1 MTIMKTKSDI
11 IIKVLSLGIGLAV
24 GIVLIAK
31 VFFELSYDS
40 FYKDIDR
47 VYNINTWISM
57 QGNEKDYG
65 QVSGAV
71 AVGFME
77 EVPGVEAGTRTTYVF
92 NGDTYL
98 DEEGNKLKATLVC
111 ADTCFFKVFDRPI
124 LAGDPVKALGKW
136 GSVMVSRS
144 FAEKIADQ
152 VGNDGSVTP
161 DQVGNDGNVT
171 PDQVGNDGSVT
182 PDQVGNDGSV
192 TPDQVGNDGSVTP
205 DLIGGLSSI
214 IGKQLANEDMPG
226 LKMTIEGVFED
237 FPKNGSLS
245 YDILLSMDTY
255 GKQST
260 DNWNGNDR
268 YKGYVKLMPGVDPNT
283 LADAIR
289 KMQEAHQPLEQI
301 EAQGTSFKY
310 FLKSFSKMHTSA
322 PEVRQQVVLLSIVAA
337 LLILISLLN
346 YILIVISSM
355 VKRSK
360 EVGVRKCYGAEGKH
374 IYGMLTKEALLHIVL
389 SLVLAAIIIFAGRS
403 IVENLLGVPF
413 TTLLV
418 PQSMVAIGAVILFV
432 LIISIV
438 VPAEL
443 YQRIPVYA
451 ALKNYTENSRNWKLG
466 LLGVQVLINVFLV
479 VMMLVIGRQY
489 QVVTHA
495 DTGYDYDNLYYISLF
510 DGNRQAVTRAVRAL
524 ESLPEVSG
532 VATAYNLP
540 FNGSN
545 GDNVYLPDDDR
556 ELFNIADQYECSD
569 GFYELMGIEFLEGRA
584 PRDSSEIVVDEKF
597 VKKMAEFTDWS
608 DGAVGKQVFI
618 TGHDRSRDSQRS
630 YFTISGVYKS
640 YIIGNL
646 TGVDQRPSALFYGE
660 IGSMS
665 SWMPHVLFKMA
676 DQVGH
681 DVMTGSE
688 HNVMTGSDRS
698 SLGKVKATLEQ
709 ALEGREINIVSYE
722 EQMRAAYDDSKK
734 MRNTMALGAV
744 FSLLIALLGLIGFIK
759 DESLRRS
766 KEMAVRKINGATT
779 RNILGV
785 FSMDIMKL
793 SIAAALIAC
802 IGAFFVARRWLEQ
815 FAEKV
820 SLNPLYFIGGTLLVL
835 AIVLGVVVLNCLR
848 IARANPVD
856 SLKNE

>member
-1 MTIMKTKSDI
+1 MRRQSDI
-11 IIKVLSLGIGLAV
+11 LIKVLSLGVGLAV

-77 EVPGVEAGTRTTYVF
+77 EVPGVEAGTRTTFVF

-98 DEEGNKLKATLVC
+98 DEDGNKLKGTLVC
-111 ADTCFFKVFDRPI
+111 ADTCFFQVFDRPI

-144 FAEKIADQ
+144 FAEKLADSSVAPLSQ
-152 VGNDGSVTP
+152 NDNNQIVILSAAKDLYSV
-161 DQVGNDGNVT
+161 
-171 PDQVGNDGSVT
+171 
-182 PDQVGNDGSV
+182 
-192 TPDQVGNDGSVTP
+192 
-205 DLIGGLSSI
+205 
-214 IGKQLANEDMPG
+214 IGKQIYNEDMSD
-226 LKMTIEGVFED
+226 LKLTIEGVFED
-237 FPKNGSLS
+237 FPKNGTLD

-268 YKGYVKLMPGVDPNT
+268 YKGYVKLMSGVDPNT
-283 LADAIR
+283 LTDAIR

-301 EAQGTSFKY
+301 EAQGNTFRY
-310 FLKSFSKMHTSA
+310 FLKPFSKMHTSD
-322 PEVRQQVVLLSIVAA
+322 PEVKSEVVLLSIVAA

-374 IYGMLTKEALLHIVL
+374 IYGMLTKEASLHIFL
-389 SLVLAAIIIFAGRS
+389 SLALAAIIIFAGRS

-413 TTLLV
+413 TAMLV
-418 PQSMVAIGAVILFV
+418 PQSIVAIGAVILFV

-479 VMMLVIGRQY
+479 VMMLIIGRQY
-489 QVVTHA
+489 QKVSHA
-495 DTGYDYDNLYYISLF
+495 DTGYDYDNLYYISIF
-510 DGNRQAVTRAVRAL
+510 DGDRQALTRAVRAL
-524 ESLPEVSG
+524 ESLPKVSG

-540 FNGSN
+540 FKGSN

-569 GFYELMGIEFLEGRA
+569 GFYDLMGIEFLEGRA

-608 DGAVGKQVFI
+608 DGAIGKQVFI
-618 TGHDRSRDSQRS
+618 TGHDRSRNSERS
-630 YFTISGVYKS
+630 YFTISGVYKC

-646 TGVDQRPSALFYGE
+646 TGVDERPSALFYGD

-665 SWMPHVLFKMA
+665 SWMPHVLFKLR
-676 DQVGH
+676 DSS
-681 DVMTGSE
+681 T
-688 HNVMTGSDRS
+688 
-698 SLGKVKATLEQ
+698 SLGMAKEALES
-709 ALEGREINIVSYE
+709 ALEGHEINIFSYE

-734 MRNTMALGAV
+734 MRNTMALGSV

-779 RNILGV
+779 QDILGI
-785 FSMDIMKL
+785 FAMDIMKL
-793 SIAAALIAC
+793 SAVMAVLSC
-802 IGAFFVARRWLEQ
+802 VGAFFVAHKWLEQ

-820 SLNPLYFIGGTLLVL
+820 SLNPMYFIGGAVLVL
-835 AIVLGVVVLNCLR
+835 LIVLGVVVLNCLR
-848 IARANPVD
+848 IASANPVE

>member
-1 MTIMKTKSDI
+1 MKNLNMKTKGDI
-11 IIKVLSLGIGLAV
+11 LIKVLSLGIGLAV

-47 VYNINTWISM
+47 VYCIRTWYSH
-57 QGNEKDYG
+57 QGDEHDYG

-71 AVGFME
+71 SVGFME
-77 EVPGVEAGTRTTYVF
+77 EVPGVEAGTRTTFVF

-98 DEEGNKLKATLVC
+98 DENGNKLKATLVC

-124 LAGDPVKALGKW
+124 LAGDPVKVLSKW

-144 FAEKIADQ
+144 FAEKLIDSSPSAQ
-152 VGNDGSVTP
+152 NDRRTA
-161 DQVGNDGNVT
+161 QNDRRT
-171 PDQVGNDGSVT
+171 AQNDNTVILSAAK
-182 PDQVGNDGSV
+182 D
-192 TPDQVGNDGSVTP
+192 
-205 DLIGGLSSI
+205 LSSV
-214 IGKQLANEDMPG
+214 IGKQIANADMDG
-226 LKMTIEGVFED
+226 LKLTIEGVFED
-237 FPKNGSLS
+237 FPKNGSLD

-260 DNWNGNDR
+260 DNWLGNDR

-283 LADAIR
+283 LTDAIR

-301 EAQGTSFKY
+301 EAQGTSLRY
-310 FLKSFSKMHTSA
+310 FLKAFSTLHTSD
-322 PEVRQQVVLLSIVAA
+322 PEVKSQVILLSIVAA

-374 IYGMLTKEALLHIVL
+374 IYGMLSKEALLHIVL
-389 SLVLAAIIIFAGRS
+389 SLAIASVIIFAGRG
-403 IVENLLGVPF
+403 IVESLLGVPF
-413 TTLLV
+413 QTLLV
-418 PQSMVAIGAVILFV
+418 PQSIMAIAAVLLFV
-432 LIISIV
+432 LVISIV

-451 ALKNYTENSRNWKLG
+451 ALKNYTENSRRWKLG

-479 VMMLVIGRQY
+479 VMMIIIGRQY
-489 QVVTHA
+489 QKVSHA

-510 DGNRQAVTRAVRAL
+510 DGDRQAITRAVNTL
-524 ESLPEVSG
+524 KSMPEVSG

-540 FNGSN
+540 FNGSS
-545 GDNVYLPDDDR
+545 GDNVYLPGDDR
-556 ELFNIADQYECSD
+556 ELFNIADQYECSPE
-569 GFYELMGIEFLEGRA
+569 FYDLMGIRFVEGRA
-584 PRDSSEIVVDEKF
+584 PRDSSEIVVDETF
-597 VKKMAEFTDWS
+597 VTKMAEFTDWS
-608 DGAVGKQVFI
+608 DGAVGKLVFI
-618 TGHDRSRDSQRS
+618 TGHDRSGDTGRR
-630 YFTISGVYKS
+630 YFTISGIYKP
-640 YIIGNL
+640 YLIGNL
-646 TGVDQRPSALFYGE
+646 TGVDNRPSALFYGE
-660 IGSMS
+660 IGSMT
-665 SWMPHVLFKMA
+665 SWMPHVLFKIDSSA
-676 DQVGH
+676 SPQNDKKNLWNDSRSVILRRSKT
-681 DVMTGSE
+681 DEGS
-688 HNVMTGSDRS
+688 SA
-698 SLGKVKATLEQ
+698 LQKVKEALEQ
-709 ALEGREINIVSYE
+709 ALEGREINIISYE

-744 FSLLIALLGLIGFIK
+744 FSLLIALLGLIGFIS

-779 RNILGV
+779 RDILGV
-785 FSMDIMKL
+785 FAKDIMKL
-793 SIAAALIAC
+793 SVVMSILASVGAL
-802 IGAFFVARRWLEQ
+802 FVVRKWLEQ

-820 SLNPLYFIGGTLLVL
+820 TLSPIYFICGSVLVL
-835 AIVLGVVVLNCLR
+835 LIVLGVVVLNCLR
-848 IARANPVD
+848 IARANPVE

>member
-1 MTIMKTKSDI
+1 MRRQSDI
-11 IIKVLSLGIGLAV
+11 LIKILSLGVGLAV

-57 QGNEKDYG
+57 QGEEKDYG

-71 AVGFME
+71 AVDFTPARAVGFME
-77 EVPGVEAGTRTTYVF
+77 EVPGVEVGTRTTFVF
-92 NGDTYL
+92 NGDTYM
-98 DEEGNKLKATLVC
+98 DEDGNKLKGTLVC
-111 ADTCFFKVFDRPI
+111 ADTCFFQVFDRPI

-144 FAEKIADQ
+144 FAEKILRSAQDDIST
-152 VGNDGSVTP
+152 V
-161 DQVGNDGNVT
+161 
-171 PDQVGNDGSVT
+171 
-182 PDQVGNDGSV
+182 
-192 TPDQVGNDGSVTP
+192 
-205 DLIGGLSSI
+205 
-214 IGKQLANEDMPG
+214 IGKQIYNEDMAD
-226 LKMTIEGVFED
+226 LKLTIEGVFED
-237 FPKNGSLS
+237 FPKNGTLD

-260 DNWNGNDR
+260 DNWLGNDR
-268 YKGYVKLMPGVDPNT
+268 YKGYVKQMPGVDPAT
-283 LADAIR
+283 LTDAIR

-301 EAQGTSFKY
+301 EAQGTSLRY
-310 FLKSFSKMHTSA
+310 FLKPFSKMHTSD
-322 PEVRQQVVLLSIVAA
+322 PEVKSQVILLSIVAA

-374 IYGMLTKEALLHIVL
+374 IYGMLTKEALLHILL
-389 SLVLAAIIIFAGRS
+389 SLALAVIIIFAGRN

-418 PQSMVAIGAVILFV
+418 PQSILAITAVLVFV
-432 LIISIV
+432 LVISIV

-479 VMMLVIGRQY
+479 VMMLIIGRQY
-489 QVVTHA
+489 QKVSHA
-495 DTGYDYDNLYYISLF
+495 DTGYDYDNLYYISIF
-510 DGNRQAVTRAVRAL
+510 DGDRQAITRAVRAL
-524 ESLPEVSG
+524 ESLPEVTG

-540 FNGSN
+540 YNGSN

-556 ELFNIADQYECSD
+556 ELFNIADQYECSN
-569 GFYELMGIEFLEGRA
+569 GFYDLMGIEFLEGRA

-597 VKKMAEFTDWS
+597 VKKMAEFADWS

-618 TGHDRSRDSQRS
+618 TGHDRSRNSERS

-646 TGVDQRPSALFYGE
+646 TGVDERPSALFYGE

-665 SWMPHVLFKMA
+665 SWMPHVLFKL
-676 DQVGH
+676 
-681 DVMTGSE
+681 
-688 HNVMTGSDRS
+688 SDS
-698 SLGKVKATLEQ
+698 STSLGMAKE
-709 ALEGREINIVSYE
+709 ALESALESREINIFSYE
-722 EQMRAAYDDSKK
+722 EQMRALYDDSKK
-734 MRNTMALGAV
+734 MRDTMALGSV

-779 RNILGV
+779 QDILGI
-785 FSMDIMKL
+785 FAMDIMKL
-793 SIAAALIAC
+793 SAVMAVIAC
-802 IGAFFVARRWLEQ
+802 VGAFFVARRWLEQ

-820 SLNPLYFIGGTLLVL
+820 PLNPLYFIGGAVLVL
-835 AIVLGVVVLNCLR
+835 LIVLGVVVLNCLR
-848 IARANPVD
+848 IASANPVE

>member
-1 MTIMKTKSDI
+1 MKTNNDI
-11 IIKVLSLGIGLAV
+11 LIKVLSLGVGLAV

-47 VYNINTWISM
+47 VYTINTWYSH
-57 QGNEKDYG
+57 QGEEKDFG

-71 AVGFME
+71 AVGFMD
-77 EVPGVEAGTRTTYVF
+77 EVPGVEAGTRTTFVF

-98 DEEGNKLKATLVC
+98 DEGDNKLKATLVC

-124 LAGDPVKALGKW
+124 LAGDPVKVLAKW
-136 GSVMVSRS
+136 GTVMVNRS
-144 FAEKIADQ
+144 FAEKM
-152 VGNDGSVTP
+152 
-161 DQVGNDGNVT
+161 
-171 PDQVGNDGSVT
+171 
-182 PDQVGNDGSV
+182 
-192 TPDQVGNDGSVTP
+192 
-205 DLIGGLSSI
+205 GGVQEC
-214 IGKQLANEDMPG
+214 IGKQIANADMDG
-226 LKMTIEGVFED
+226 LKLTIEGVFED
-237 FPKNGSLS
+237 FPKNGSLD

-255 GKQST
+255 GKNST
-260 DNWNGNDR
+260 DNWLGNDR

-283 LADAIR
+283 LTDAIR
-289 KMQEAHQPLEQI
+289 KMQEAHQPLERI
-301 EAQGTSFKY
+301 EAQGTSLRY
-310 FLKSFSKMHTSA
+310 FLKPFSTLHTSD
-322 PEVRQQVVLLSIVAA
+322 PDVKSQVILLSIVAA

-389 SLVLAAIIIFAGRS
+389 SLVLAAVIIFAGRS

-413 TTLLV
+413 QTLLV
-418 PQSMVAIGAVILFV
+418 PQSIMAIAAVILLV
-432 LIISIV
+432 LVISIV

-443 YQRIPVYA
+443 YQRVPVYA

-479 VMMLVIGRQY
+479 VMMLIIGKQY
-489 QVVTHA
+489 QKVSNA
-495 DTGYDYDNLYYISLF
+495 DTGYDYKNLYYFDMF
-510 DGNRQAVTRAVRAL
+510 DGGRQALTRAAQTLRN
-524 ESLPEVSG
+524 LPEVTG
-532 VATAYNLP
+532 VAASYNLP
-540 FNGSN
+540 LEGSN
-545 GDNVYLPDDDR
+545 GDNVYLPNDDR
-556 ELFNIADQYECSD
+556 ELFNIADQYECSTD
-569 GFYELMGIEFLEGRA
+569 FYDLMGIQFLEGRA

-597 VKKMAEFTDWS
+597 VTKMAEFTDWS

-618 TGHDRSRDSQRS
+618 TGHDRSSDTERR

-646 TGVDQRPSALFYGE
+646 IGVDPRPSALFYGE
-660 IGSMS
+660 VGSMS
-665 SWMPHVLFKMA
+665 SWMPHTFFKVRPEA
-676 DQVGH
+676 
-681 DVMTGSE
+681 
-688 HNVMTGSDRS
+688 
-698 SLGKVKATLEQ
+698 LPKVRQALEQ
-709 ALEGREINIVSYE
+709 ALEGREINILSYE

-779 RNILGV
+779 RDILSV
-785 FSMDIMKL
+785 FAKDIMIL
-793 SIAAALIAC
+793 SAVMAVIAC
-802 IGAFFVARRWLEQ
+802 VAAFFVAHKWLEQ

-820 SLNPLYFIGGTLLVL
+820 SLNPLYFLGGAILVL
-835 AIVLGVVVLNCLR
+835 LIVLGVVVLNCLR
-848 IARANPVD
+848 IARANPVE

>member
-1 MTIMKTKSDI
+1 MKTKNDI
-11 IIKVLSLGIGLAV
+11 LIKVLSLGIGLAV

-40 FYKDIDR
+40 FYKGIDR
-47 VYNINTWISM
+47 VYTINTWIFM
-57 QGNEKDYG
+57 QGSEKDYG

-77 EVPGVEAGTRTTYVF
+77 EVPGVEAGTRTTFVF

-98 DEEGNKLKATLVC
+98 DEDGNKLSATLVC

-144 FAEKIADQ
+144 FAEKMADQ
-152 VGNDGSVTP
+152 VGHDGSVTP
-161 DQVGNDGNVT
+161 DQ
-171 PDQVGNDGSVT
+171 
-182 PDQVGNDGSV
+182 
-192 TPDQVGNDGSVTP
+192 
-205 DLIGGLSSI
+205 IGGLSSV
-214 IGKQLANEDMPG
+214 IGKQIANTDMDG
-226 LKMTIEGVFED
+226 LKLTIEGIFED

-245 YDILLSMDTY
+245 YDILLSMETY

-268 YKGYVKLMPGVDPNT
+268 YKGYVRLMPGVDPNT

-289 KMQEAHQPLEQI
+289 KMQEAHQPLAQI
-301 EAQGTSFKY
+301 EAQGNSFKY
-310 FLKSFSKMHTSA
+310 FLKPFSKMHTSA
-322 PEVRQQVVLLSIVAA
+322 PEVRQQVILLSIVAA

-346 YILIVISSM
+346 YILIVISSL

-374 IYGMLTKEALLHIVL
+374 IYVMLTQEASIHMLL
-389 SLVLAAIIIFAGRS
+389 SLALAAVIIFTGRG

-418 PQSMVAIGAVILFV
+418 PQSFVAIVAVILFV

-466 LLGVQVLINVFLV
+466 LLGIQVLINVFLV
-479 VMMLVIGRQY
+479 VMMLIIGRQY
-489 QVVTHA
+489 QMVSHA
-495 DTGYDYDNLYYISLF
+495 NAGYDYDNLYYISLF
-510 DGNRQAVTRAVRAL
+510 DGDRQAVTRAVRAL

-540 FNGSN
+540 FNGAN
-545 GDNVYLPDDDR
+545 GNNVYLPDDNR
-556 ELFNIADQYECSD
+556 ELFNSADQYEGSN
-569 GFYELMGIEFLEGRA
+569 GFYDLMDIEFLEGRA

-597 VKKMAEFTDWS
+597 VKKMAEFADWS

-618 TGHDRSRDSQRS
+618 TGHERSRDSELS
-630 YFTISGVYKS
+630 YFTISGVYRS

-646 TGVDQRPSALFYGE
+646 TGVDPRPSALFYGE

-665 SWMPHVLFKMA
+665 SWMPHVLFKIPGQA
-676 DQVGH
+676 GNDGTRH
-681 DVMTGSE
+681 G
-688 HNVMTGSDRS
+688 NRSDRHGNRS
-698 SLGKVKATLEQ
+698 DRPGRIDRPSLEKVKQTLES
-709 ALEGREINIVSYE
+709 ALEGREINIISYE

-744 FSLLIALLGLIGFIK
+744 FSLLIALLGLIGFIR

-779 RNILGV
+779 RDILGV

-802 IGAFFVARRWLEQ
+802 IGAFFVARKWLEQ

-820 SLNPLYFIGGTLLVL
+820 SLNPLYFIGGAALVL
-835 AIVLGVVVLNCLR
+835 LIVLGVVVLNCLR
-848 IARANPVD
+848 IARANPVE

>member
-1 MTIMKTKSDI
+1 MKTKSDI
-11 IIKVLSLGIGLAV
+11 LIKVLSLGVGLAV

-47 VYNINTWISM
+47 VYTINTWYSH
-57 QGNEKDYG
+57 QGEEKDYG

-77 EVPGVEAGTRTTYVF
+77 EVPGVEVGTRTTFVF

-98 DEEGNKLKATLVC
+98 DEDGNKLKATLVC
-111 ADTCFFKVFDRPI
+111 ADTCFFQVFDRPV
-124 LAGDPVKALGKW
+124 LAGNPVKILGKW
-136 GSVMVSRS
+136 GGVMVSRS
-144 FAEKIADQ
+144 FAEKLGGVQEA
-152 VGNDGSVTP
+152 
-161 DQVGNDGNVT
+161 
-171 PDQVGNDGSVT
+171 
-182 PDQVGNDGSV
+182 
-192 TPDQVGNDGSVTP
+192 
-205 DLIGGLSSI
+205 IGRQI
-214 IGKQLANEDMPG
+214 YNEDMAG
-226 LKMTIEGVFED
+226 LKLPVEGVFED
-237 FPKNGSLS
+237 FPKNGSLD

-260 DNWNGNDR
+260 DNWLGNDR

-283 LADAIR
+283 LSDAIR

-301 EAQGTSFKY
+301 EAQGTSLRY
-310 FLKSFSKMHTSA
+310 FLKPFSKMHTSA
-322 PEVRQQVVLLSIVAA
+322 PEVRQTVILLSIVAA

-346 YILIVISSM
+346 YILMVISSL

-389 SLVLAAIIIFAGRS
+389 SLALAAIIIFAGRS

-413 TTLLV
+413 QTLLV
-418 PQSMVAIGAVILFV
+418 PQSIVAIVAVILFV

-451 ALKNYTENSRNWKLG
+451 ALKNYTEHSRNWKLG
-466 LLGVQVLINVFLV
+466 LLGIQVLINVFLV
-479 VMMLVIGRQY
+479 VMMLIIGRQY
-489 QVVTHA
+489 QKVSHA
-495 DTGYDYDNLYYISLF
+495 DTGYDYNNLFYISLF
-510 DGNRQAVTRAVRAL
+510 DGDRQAITRAVRTL

-540 FNGSN
+540 YNGSN

-569 GFYELMGIEFLEGRA
+569 GFYELMGIRFLEGRA

-597 VKKMAEFTDWS
+597 VVKMAEFTDWS

-618 TGHDRSRDSQRS
+618 TGHDRSSDTERR

-640 YIIGNL
+640 YLIGNL
-646 TGVDQRPSALFYGE
+646 TGVDPRPSALFYGE

-665 SWMPHVLFKMA
+665 SWMPHVLFKLR
-676 DQVGH
+676 DSS
-681 DVMTGSE
+681 T
-688 HNVMTGSDRS
+688 
-698 SLGKVKATLEQ
+698 SLGMTKEALEK
-709 ALEGREINIVSYE
+709 ALEGREINILSYE
-722 EQMRAAYDDSKK
+722 EQMRAAYAESKK

-744 FSLLIALLGLIGFIK
+744 FSLLIALLGLLGFIR

-779 RNILGV
+779 QDILGV
-785 FSMDIMKL
+785 FTTDIMKL
-793 SIAAALIAC
+793 SAVMAVIAC
-802 IGAFFVARRWLEQ
+802 VAAFFVARRWLEQ

-820 SLNPLYFIGGTLLVL
+820 SLNPLYFLGGAALVL
-835 AIVLGVVVLNCLR
+835 LIVLGVVVLNCLR
-848 IARANPVD
+848 IARDNPVE

>member
-1 MTIMKTKSDI
+1 MKKNSDTL
-11 IIKVLSLGIGLAV
+11 IKVLSLGIGLAV

-47 VYNINTWISM
+47 VYTIRTWYSQ
-57 QGNEKDYG
+57 QGDEHDYG

-98 DEEGNKLKATLVC
+98 DENGNKLKATLVC

-124 LAGDPVKALGKW
+124 LAGDPVKVLSKW
-136 GSVMVSRS
+136 GCVMVSRS
-144 FAEKIADQ
+144 FAEKMVDDMPGQAGHD
-152 VGNDGSVTP
+152 VSSV
-161 DQVGNDGNVT
+161 
-171 PDQVGNDGSVT
+171 
-182 PDQVGNDGSV
+182 
-192 TPDQVGNDGSVTP
+192 
-205 DLIGGLSSI
+205 
-214 IGKQLANEDMPG
+214 IGKQIANADMDG
-226 LKMTIEGVFED
+226 LKLTIEGVFED
-237 FPKNGSLS
+237 FPKNGSLD
-245 YDILLSMDTY
+245 YDILLSMETY

-260 DNWNGNDR
+260 DNWLGNDR
-268 YKGYVKLMPGVDPNT
+268 YKGYVKLMPGIDPNT
-283 LADAIR
+283 LTEAIR

-301 EAQGTSFKY
+301 EAQGTNLKY
-310 FLKSFSKMHTSA
+310 FLKPFSNMHTSS
-322 PEVRQQVVLLSIVAA
+322 PEVKTQVILLSIVAA
-337 LLILISLLN
+337 LLIIISLLN

-389 SLVLAAIIIFAGRS
+389 SLVIAAIIIFAGRG

-413 TTLLV
+413 QTLLV
-418 PQSMVAIGAVILFV
+418 SQSIMAIAAVLLFV
-432 LIISIV
+432 LVISIV

-451 ALKNYTENSRNWKLG
+451 ALKNYTENSRRWKLG

-479 VMMLVIGRQY
+479 VMMLIIGRQY
-489 QVVTHA
+489 QKVSNA
-495 DTGYDYDNLYYISLF
+495 DTGYDYKNLYYFDLF
-510 DGNRQAVTRAVRAL
+510 DGDRQAQVRAVETLKR
-524 ESLPEVSG
+524 LPEVSG
-532 VATAYNLP
+532 VAASYNLP
-540 FNGSN
+540 YMGSN
-545 GDNVYLPDDDR
+545 GDNVSLPEDDR
-556 ELFNIADQYECSD
+556 ELFNIADQYDCSPE
-569 GFYELMGIEFLEGRA
+569 FYDLMGIRFLEGRA
-584 PRDSSEIVVDEKF
+584 PRDSSEVVVDEKF
-597 VKKMAEFTDWS
+597 VQKMAEFTDWN

-618 TGHDRSRDSQRS
+618 TGHGENGMMDEG

-640 YIIGNL
+640 YLIGNL
-646 TGVDQRPSALFYGE
+646 QGVDERPSALFYGE

-665 SWMPHVLFKMA
+665 SWMPHILFKVSPEA
-676 DQVGH
+676 LV
-681 DVMTGSE
+681 
-688 HNVMTGSDRS
+688 NVRG
-698 SLGKVKATLEQ
+698 
-709 ALEGREINIVSYE
+709 ALNEALPDKEINIVSYE
-722 EQMRAAYDDSKK
+722 EQMRAAYADSKK

-779 RNILGV
+779 SDILSV
-785 FSMDIMKL
+785 FAKDIMKL
-793 SIAAALIAC
+793 SAVMAVIAC
-802 IGAFFVARRWLEQ
+802 IAAYFVAHKWLEQ

-820 SLNPLYFIGGTLLVL
+820 SLHPLYFIGGALLVL
-835 AIVLGVVVLNCLR
+835 TIVLGVVVLNCLR
-848 IARANPVD
+848 IARANPVE
-856 SLKNE
+856 SLKAE

>member
-1 MTIMKTKSDI
+1 
-11 IIKVLSLGIGLAV
+11 VGLAV

-47 VYNINTWISM
+47 VYTIRTWYSH
-57 QGNEKDYG
+57 QGDERDYG

-98 DEEGNKLKATLVC
+98 DEDGNKIKATLVC
-111 ADTCFFKVFDRPI
+111 ADTCFFEVFDRPI
-124 LAGDPVKALGKW
+124 LAGNPVKILGKW
-136 GSVMVSRS
+136 GGVMVSRS
-144 FAEKIADQ
+144 FAEK
-152 VGNDGSVTP
+152 
-161 DQVGNDGNVT
+161 
-171 PDQVGNDGSVT
+171 
-182 PDQVGNDGSV
+182 
-192 TPDQVGNDGSVTP
+192 
-205 DLIGGLSSI
+205 LGGVQEC
-214 IGKQLANEDMPG
+214 IGKQVCNEDMAG
-226 LKMTIEGVFED
+226 LKLPIEGVFED
-237 FPKNGSLS
+237 FPKNGSLD
-245 YDILLSMDTY
+245 YDILLSMETY

-260 DNWNGNDR
+260 DNWMGNDR

-283 LADAIR
+283 LSDAIR
-289 KMQEAHQPLEQI
+289 KMQEAHQPLAQI
-301 EAQGTSFKY
+301 EAQGTSLKY
-310 FLKSFSKMHTSA
+310 FLKPFSKIHTSD
-322 PEVRQQVVLLSIVAA
+322 PEVKTQVILLSIVAA

-346 YILIVISSM
+346 YILIVISSL

-374 IYGMLTKEALLHIVL
+374 IYGMLTKEALLHIIL
-389 SLVLAAIIIFAGRS
+389 SLVLAAVIIFAGRS

-413 TTLLV
+413 QTLLV
-418 PQSMVAIGAVILFV
+418 PQSIVAVAAVLVFV

-443 YQRIPVYA
+443 YQRIPVDA

-466 LLGVQVLINVFLV
+466 LLGIQVLINVFLV

-489 QVVTHA
+489 QKVSHA
-495 DTGYDYDNLYYISLF
+495 DTGYDYKDLFYVSMF
-510 DGNRQAVTRAVRAL
+510 DGDRQALSRAFHTL
-524 ESLPEVSG
+524 QGLPEVSG
-532 VATAYNLP
+532 VAASYGLP
-540 FNGSN
+540 YQGSS

-569 GFYELMGIEFLEGRA
+569 SFYDLMGIEFLEGRA

-597 VKKMAEFTDWS
+597 VAKMAEFTDWS

-618 TGHDRSRDSQRS
+618 TGHDRSRDSERS

-640 YIIGNL
+640 YLIGNL
-646 TGVDQRPSALFYGE
+646 TGVDTRPSALFYGE

-665 SWMPHVLFKMA
+665 SWMPHVLFKIPVQA
-676 DQVGH
+676 GND
-681 DVMTGSE
+681 GSE
-688 HNVMTGSDRS
+688 
-698 SLGKVKATLEQ
+698 SLAKVKEALES

-734 MRNTMALGAV
+734 MRNTMTIGAV
-744 FSLLIALLGLIGFIK
+744 FSLLIALLGLIGFIR

-785 FSMDIMKL
+785 FAVEILKL
-793 SIAAALIAC
+793 SAIMAVIAC
-802 IGAFFVARRWLEQ
+802 VAAFFVARRWLEQ

-820 SLNPLYFIGGTLLVL
+820 SLNPLYFIGGAALVL
-835 AIVLGVVVLNCLR
+835 LIVLAVVVLNCLK
-848 IARANPVD
+848 IARANPVE

>member
-1 MTIMKTKSDI
+1 MKRNSDI
-11 IIKVLSLGIGLAV
+11 LIKILSLGVGLAL

-47 VYNINTWISM
+47 VYSISTWISQ
-57 QGNEKDYG
+57 QGSEKDYG

-71 AVGFME
+71 AVGFMD

-98 DEEGNKLKATLVC
+98 DEDGNKLKATLVC
-111 ADTCFFKVFDRPI
+111 ADTCFFKVFDRPV
-124 LAGDPVKALGKW
+124 LAGNPVKVLGKW

-144 FAEKIADQ
+144 FAEKLGGVQDA
-152 VGNDGSVTP
+152 
-161 DQVGNDGNVT
+161 
-171 PDQVGNDGSVT
+171 
-182 PDQVGNDGSV
+182 
-192 TPDQVGNDGSVTP
+192 
-205 DLIGGLSSI
+205 IGTQI
-214 IGKQLANEDMPG
+214 ANEDMTG
-226 LKMTIEGVFED
+226 LKLTIEGVFED
-237 FPKNGSLS
+237 FPKNGTLD

-268 YKGYVKLMPGVDPNT
+268 YKGYVKLFPGVDPAT
-283 LADAIR
+283 LSDAIR
-289 KMQEAHQPLEQI
+289 KMQEAHQPLEML
-301 EAQGTSFKY
+301 EAHGTTLRY
-310 FLKSFSKMHTSA
+310 FLKPFGTMHTSD
-322 PEVRQQVVLLSIVAA
+322 PEVKSQVVLLSIVAA

-346 YILIVISSM
+346 YILIVISSL

-374 IYGMLTKEALLHIVL
+374 IYGMLTQEASIHILL
-389 SLVLAAIIIFAGRS
+389 SLALAAVIIFAGRS

-413 TTLLV
+413 RTLLV
-418 PQSMVAIGAVILFV
+418 PQSIVAIGAVLAFV
-432 LIISIV
+432 LVISIV

-451 ALKNYTENSRNWKLG
+451 ALKNYTENSRAWKLG

-479 VMMLVIGRQY
+479 VMMLIIGRQY
-489 QVVTHA
+489 QKVSHA

-510 DGNRQAVTRAVRAL
+510 DGDRQAVARAVRTL
-524 ESLPEVSG
+524 EGLPEVSG
-532 VATAYNLP
+532 VAAAYNLP

-569 GFYELMGIEFLEGRA
+569 GFYDLMGIEFLEGRA
-584 PRDSSEIVVDEKF
+584 PRDSTEIVVDEKF

-618 TGHDRSRDSQRS
+618 TGHERARGSEQA
-630 YFTISGVYKS
+630 YFTISGVYES
-640 YIIGNL
+640 YLIGNL

-660 IGSMS
+660 IGSMD
-665 SWMPHVLFKMA
+665 SWMPHVLFKL
-676 DQVGH
+676 QP
-681 DVMTGSE
+681 E
-688 HNVMTGSDRS
+688 
-698 SLGKVKATLEQ
+698 SLEKVDSALEQ
-709 ALEGREINIVSYE
+709 ALEGREVNIVSYE
-722 EQMRAAYDDSKK
+722 EEMRAAYDDSRK
-734 MRNTMALGAV
+734 MRNTLALGSV
-744 FSLLIALLGLIGFIK
+744 FSLLIALLGLLGFIQ

-779 RNILGV
+779 RDILGV
-785 FSMDIMKL
+785 FARDIMKL
-793 SIAAALIAC
+793 SAVMAVIAC
-802 IGAFFVARRWLEQ
+802 IGVFFAARRWLEQ

-820 SLNPLYFIGGTLLVL
+820 SLNPLYFIGGAVLVL

-848 IARANPVD
+848 IARANPVE

>member
-1 MTIMKTKSDI
+1 MKKNSDI
-11 IIKVLSLGIGLAV
+11 LIKVLSLGIGLAV

-47 VYNINTWISM
+47 VYTINTWISM

-71 AVGFME
+71 PVGFME
-77 EVPGVEAGTRTTYVF
+77 EVPGVECGTRTTYVF

-98 DEEGNKLKATLVC
+98 DEDGNKLKATLVC

-124 LAGDPVKALGKW
+124 LAGEPVKALEKW
-136 GSVMVSRS
+136 GGVMVSRS
-144 FAEKIADQ
+144 FAEK
-152 VGNDGSVTP
+152 
-161 DQVGNDGNVT
+161 
-171 PDQVGNDGSVT
+171 
-182 PDQVGNDGSV
+182 
-192 TPDQVGNDGSVTP
+192 
-205 DLIGGLSSI
+205 LGGLQEC
-214 IGKQLANEDMPG
+214 IGKQIANADMDG
-226 LKMTIEGVFED
+226 LKLTIEGVFED
-237 FPKNGSLS
+237 FPKNGSLD
-245 YDILLSMDTY
+245 YDILLSMETY

-268 YKGYVKLMPGVDPNT
+268 YKGYVKLAPGVDPAT
-283 LADAIR
+283 LTDAIR
-289 KMQEAHQPLEQI
+289 KMQEAHQPLERI
-301 EAQGTSFKY
+301 EAQGNTFRY
-310 FLKSFSKMHTSA
+310 FLKPFSTMHTSA
-322 PEVRQQVVLLSIVAA
+322 PEVRQQVILLSIVAA

-346 YILIVISSM
+346 YILIVISSL

-374 IYGMLTKEALLHIVL
+374 IYGMLTKEASTHILL
-389 SLVLAAIIIFAGRS
+389 SMGLAAVIIFAGRG

-413 TTLLV
+413 QTLLV
-418 PQSMVAIGAVILFV
+418 PQSIMAILAVLVFV
-432 LIISIV
+432 LVISIV

-479 VMMLVIGRQY
+479 VMMLIIGQQY
-489 QVVTHA
+489 QKATHA
-495 DTGYDYDNLYYISLF
+495 DTGYDYKDLYYFDMF
-510 DGNRQAVTRAVRAL
+510 DGDRQAQVRAAETL
-524 ESLPEVSG
+524 RSLPEVTG
-532 VATAYNLP
+532 VAASYNLP
-540 FNGSN
+540 FQGSN

-556 ELFNIADQYECSD
+556 ELFNIADQYECSE
-569 GFYELMGIEFLEGRA
+569 GFYDLMGLEFMEGRT

-618 TGHDRSRDSQRS
+618 SGHDRSRDSEQS

-640 YIIGNL
+640 YLIGNL
-646 TGVDQRPSALFYGE
+646 QGVDERPSVLFYGE
-660 IGSMS
+660 IGSEKVY
-665 SWMPHVLFKMA
+665 MPHTFFKVRPDA
-676 DQVGH
+676 LD
-681 DVMTGSE
+681 
-688 HNVMTGSDRS
+688 
-698 SLGKVKATLEQ
+698 KVRA
-709 ALEGREINIVSYE
+709 ALKEALPDKDINIVSYTE
-722 EQMRAAYDDSKK
+722 EMRAAYADSKK

-779 RNILGV
+779 RDILSV
-785 FSMDIMKL
+785 FAKDIMKL
-793 SIAAALIAC
+793 SAVMAVLACVAAY
-802 IGAFFVARRWLEQ
+802 FVAHKWLEQ

-820 SLNPLYFIGGTLLVL
+820 SLNPLYFIGGAALVL
-835 AIVLGVVVLNCLR
+835 LIVLGVVVLNCLR
-848 IARANPVD
+848 IARANPVE

>member
-1 MTIMKTKSDI
+1 MWDIKNSMRTKSDI

-47 VYNINTWISM
+47 VYTINTWISM
-57 QGNEKDYG
+57 QGEEKDYG

-77 EVPGVEAGTRTTYVF
+77 EVPGVEAGTRTTFVF

-98 DEEGNKLKATLVC
+98 DEDGNKLIATLVC

-144 FAEKIADQ
+144 FAEKILRSAQD
-152 VGNDGSVTP
+152 DISSV
-161 DQVGNDGNVT
+161 
-171 PDQVGNDGSVT
+171 
-182 PDQVGNDGSV
+182 
-192 TPDQVGNDGSVTP
+192 
-205 DLIGGLSSI
+205 
-214 IGKQLANEDMPG
+214 IGKQIANEDMDG
-226 LKMTIEGVFED
+226 LKLTIEGVFED
-237 FPKNGSLS
+237 FPKNGSLD
-245 YDILLSMDTY
+245 YDILLSMETY

-260 DNWNGNDR
+260 DNWIGNDR
-268 YKGYVKLMPGVDPNT
+268 YKAYVKLMPGVDPNT

-289 KMQEAHQPLEQI
+289 KMQEAHQPLAQI
-301 EAQGTSFKY
+301 EAQGTSLKY
-310 FLKSFSKMHTSA
+310 FLKPFSKMHTSA
-322 PEVRQQVVLLSIVAA
+322 PEVRQQVILLSIVAA

-374 IYGMLTKEALLHIVL
+374 IYGMLTKEASVHILL
-389 SLVLAAIIIFAGRS
+389 SLALAAVIIFAGRG

-418 PQSMVAIGAVILFV
+418 PQSIGAIGAVILFV

-479 VMMLVIGRQY
+479 VMMLIIGRQY
-489 QVVTHA
+489 QKVSHA

-510 DGNRQAVTRAVRAL
+510 DGDRQAVTRAVRAL

-532 VATAYNLP
+532 VAAAYNLP
-540 FNGSN
+540 FEGSN

-569 GFYELMGIEFLEGRA
+569 GFYDLMGIEFLEGRA

-597 VKKMAEFTDWS
+597 VTKMAEFTDWS

-618 TGHDRSRDSQRS
+618 TGHDRSRDSERS
-630 YFTISGVYKS
+630 YFTISGVYRS
-640 YIIGNL
+640 YVIGNL
-646 TGVDQRPSALFYGE
+646 TGVDPRPSALFYGE

-665 SWMPHVLFKMA
+665 SWMPHVLFKVQPM
-676 DQVGH
+676 
-681 DVMTGSE
+681 
-688 HNVMTGSDRS
+688 
-698 SLGKVKATLEQ
+698 SLAKVKEALAQ

-722 EQMRAAYDDSKK
+722 EQMRAAYDDSRK
-734 MRNTMALGAV
+734 MRNTMALGSV
-744 FSLLIALLGLIGFIK
+744 FSLLIALLGLIGFIR

-779 RNILGV
+779 RDILGV

-793 SIAAALIAC
+793 SIAAALLAC

-820 SLNPLYFIGGTLLVL
+820 SLNPLYFIGGAVLVL

-848 IARANPVD
+848 IARANPVE

>member
-1 MTIMKTKSDI
+1 MRRQSDI
-11 IIKVLSLGIGLAV
+11 LIKILSLGMGLAV

-47 VYNINTWISM
+47 VYTINTWISRL
-57 QGNEKDYG
+57 GDEKDFG

-77 EVPGVEAGTRTTYVF
+77 EVPGVEAGTRTTFVF
-92 NGDTYL
+92 NGDTYM
-98 DEEGNKLKATLVC
+98 DEDGNKLKGTLVC
-111 ADTCFFKVFDRPI
+111 ADTCFFQVFDRPI

-144 FAEKIADQ
+144 FAEKILRSAQDDIST
-152 VGNDGSVTP
+152 V
-161 DQVGNDGNVT
+161 
-171 PDQVGNDGSVT
+171 
-182 PDQVGNDGSV
+182 
-192 TPDQVGNDGSVTP
+192 
-205 DLIGGLSSI
+205 
-214 IGKQLANEDMPG
+214 IGKQIYNEDMPD
-226 LKMTIEGVFED
+226 LKLTIEGVFED
-237 FPKNGSLS
+237 FPKNGTLD

-260 DNWNGNDR
+260 DNWLGNDR
-268 YKGYVKLMPGVDPNT
+268 YKGYVKLMPGVDPAT
-283 LADAIR
+283 LTDAIR

-301 EAQGTSFKY
+301 EAQGTSLRY
-310 FLKSFSKMHTSA
+310 FLKPFSKMHTSD
-322 PEVRQQVVLLSIVAA
+322 PEVKSQVVLLSIVAA

-360 EVGVRKCYGAEGKH
+360 EVGVRKCCGAEGKH
-374 IYGMLTKEALLHIVL
+374 IYGMLTKEASLHIFL
-389 SLVLAAIIIFAGRS
+389 SLALAAIIIFAGRS
-403 IVENLLGVPF
+403 IVEHLLGVPF

-418 PQSMVAIGAVILFV
+418 PQSIVAIAAVLVFV

-466 LLGVQVLINVFLV
+466 LLGIQVLINVFLV
-479 VMMLVIGRQY
+479 VMMLIIGRQY
-489 QVVTHA
+489 QKVSHA

-510 DGNRQAVTRAVRAL
+510 DGDRQAITRAVNTL
-524 ESLPEVSG
+524 KSLPEVSG

-540 FNGSN
+540 FNGSS
-545 GDNVYLPDDDR
+545 GDNVYLPGDDR
-556 ELFNIADQYECSD
+556 ELFNIADQYECSPEYYD
-569 GFYELMGIEFLEGRA
+569 LMGIKFLEGRA
-584 PRDSSEIVVDEKF
+584 PRDSSEMVVDEKF
-597 VKKMAEFTDWS
+597 VAKMTEFTDWS

-618 TGHDRSRDSQRS
+618 TGHDRSRDSERS
-630 YFTISGVYKS
+630 YFTIAGVYKS
-640 YIIGNL
+640 YLIGNL
-646 TGVDQRPSALFYGE
+646 TGVDPRPSALFYGE

-665 SWMPHVLFKMA
+665 SWMPHVLFK
-676 DQVGH
+676 VLP
-681 DVMTGSE
+681 E
-688 HNVMTGSDRS
+688 
-698 SLGKVKATLEQ
+698 SLDKVKETLES
-709 ALEGREINIVSYE
+709 ALEGREINILSYE
-722 EQMRAAYDDSKK
+722 EQMRAAYADSKK
-734 MRNTMALGAV
+734 MRNTMAIGAV
-744 FSLLIALLGLIGFIK
+744 FSLLIALLGLIGFIR

-779 RNILGV
+779 RDILGV
-785 FSMDIMKL
+785 FATDIMKL
-793 SIAAALIAC
+793 SAVMAVIAC
-802 IGAFFVARRWLEQ
+802 VAAYFVAHKWLEQ

-820 SLNPLYFIGGTLLVL
+820 SLNPLYFSGGAVLVL

-848 IARANPVD
+848 IARANPVE

>member
-1 MTIMKTKSDI
+1 MRRNSDI
-11 IIKVLSLGIGLAV
+11 LIKVLSLGIGLAV

-47 VYNINTWISM
+47 VYTINTWISQ
-57 QGNEKDYG
+57 QGDEKDYG

-77 EVPGVEAGTRTTYVF
+77 EVPGVEAGTRTTFVF

-98 DEEGNKLKATLVC
+98 DEDGNKLQATLVC
-111 ADTCFFKVFDRPI
+111 ADTCFFRVFDRPI
-124 LAGDPVKALGKW
+124 LAGDPVAVLGKW
-136 GSVMVSRS
+136 GSVMVSRT
-144 FAEKIADQ
+144 FAEKM
-152 VGNDGSVTP
+152 
-161 DQVGNDGNVT
+161 
-171 PDQVGNDGSVT
+171 
-182 PDQVGNDGSV
+182 
-192 TPDQVGNDGSVTP
+192 
-205 DLIGGLSSI
+205 GGTQEC
-214 IGKQLANEDMPG
+214 IGKQIANADMDG
-226 LKMTIEGVFED
+226 LKLTIEGVFEN
-237 FPKNGSLS
+237 FPKNGTLD

-268 YKGYVKLMPGVDPNT
+268 YKGYVKLMPGVDPAT
-283 LADAIR
+283 LTDAIR
-289 KMQEAHQPLEQI
+289 KMQEAHQPLAQL
-301 EAQGTSFKY
+301 EANGMQFKY
-310 FLKSFSKMHTSA
+310 FLKPFSTMHTSA
-322 PEVRQQVVLLSIVAA
+322 PEVRQQVILLSIVAA

-360 EVGVRKCYGAEGKH
+360 EVGVRKCYGAEGRH
-374 IYGMLTKEALLHIVL
+374 IYGMLSKEALLHIIL
-389 SLVLAAIIIFAGRS
+389 SLALAAVIIFAGRG

-413 TTLLV
+413 QTLLV
-418 PQSMVAIGAVILFV
+418 PQSMMAIIAVLVFV
-432 LIISIV
+432 LVISIV

-451 ALKNYTENSRNWKLG
+451 ALKNYTENSRAWKLG
-466 LLGVQVLINVFLV
+466 LLGIQVLINVFLV

-489 QVVTHA
+489 QRVSHA
-495 DTGYDYDNLYYISLF
+495 DTGYDFENLFYFDMYDG
-510 DGNRQAVTRAVRAL
+510 DRQALSRAVQTLQR
-524 ESLPEVSG
+524 LPEVAG
-532 VATAYNLP
+532 VAASYNLP
-540 FNGSN
+540 FQGSN

-556 ELFNIADQYECSD
+556 ELFNIADQYECSPE
-569 GFYELMGIEFLEGRA
+569 FYGLMGIEFLEGRA

-597 VKKMAEFTDWS
+597 VAKMAEFTDWS
-608 DGAVGKQVFI
+608 DGAVGKQVYV
-618 TGHDRSRDSQRS
+618 TGHDRDRMAGNAN
-630 YFTISGVYKS
+630 FTISGVYKS
-640 YIIGNL
+640 YLIGNL

-665 SWMPHVLFKMA
+665 SWMPHVLFKM
-676 DQVGH
+676 QPE
-681 DVMTGSE
+681 SRE
-688 HNVMTGSDRS
+688 
-698 SLGKVKATLEQ
+698 KVETALEQ

-722 EQMRAAYDDSKK
+722 EQMRAAYDGSRK
-734 MRNTMALGAV
+734 MRNTMVIGAV
-744 FSLLIALLGLIGFIK
+744 FSLLIALLGLLGFIK

-779 RNILGV
+779 RDILGA

-793 SIAAALIAC
+793 SAVMAVIAC
-802 IGAFFVARRWLEQ
+802 VAAFFVAHKWLEQ

-820 SLNPLYFIGGTLLVL
+820 SLNPLYFLGGAVLVL

-848 IARANPVD
+848 IARANPVE

>member
-1 MTIMKTKSDI
+1 MKRNSDI
-11 IIKVLSLGIGLAV
+11 LIKVLSLGIGLAV

-31 VFFELSYDS
+31 VFFQLSYDS

-57 QGNEKDYG
+57 QGEEKDYG

-77 EVPGVEAGTRTTYVF
+77 EVPGVEAGTRTTFVF

-98 DEEGNKLKATLVC
+98 DEDDNKLKATLVC

-144 FAEKIADQ
+144 FAEK
-152 VGNDGSVTP
+152 
-161 DQVGNDGNVT
+161 
-171 PDQVGNDGSVT
+171 
-182 PDQVGNDGSV
+182 
-192 TPDQVGNDGSVTP
+192 
-205 DLIGGLSSI
+205 LGGI
-214 IGKQLANEDMPG
+214 QKVIGKQIANEDMEG
-226 LKMTIEGVFED
+226 LKLTIEGVFED
-237 FPKNGSLS
+237 FPKNGSLD
-245 YDILLSMDTY
+245 YDILLSMETY

-268 YKGYVKLMPGVDPNT
+268 YKGYVKLMPGLDPNT

-289 KMQEAHQPLEQI
+289 KMQEAHQPLAQI
-301 EAQGTSFKY
+301 EAQGSSFKY
-310 FLKSFSKMHTSA
+310 FLKPFSEMHTSA
-322 PEVRQQVVLLSIVAA
+322 PEVRQQVILLTIVAA

-374 IYGMLTKEALLHIVL
+374 IYGMLTKEALLHILL
-389 SLVLAAIIIFAGRS
+389 SLVLAGAIIFAGRS

-413 TTLLV
+413 QTLLV
-418 PQSMVAIGAVILFV
+418 PQSIVAIAAVLVFV

-479 VMMLVIGRQY
+479 VMMLIIGRQY
-489 QVVTHA
+489 QKVSHA
-495 DTGYDYDNLYYISLF
+495 DTGYDYKNLYYFDMF
-510 DGNRQAVTRAVRAL
+510 DGDRQALVRASETL
-524 ESLPEVSG
+524 RSLPEVSG
-532 VATAYNLP
+532 VAASYNLP
-540 FNGSN
+540 FQGSS

-556 ELFNIADQYECSD
+556 ELFNIADQYECSPEYYD
-569 GFYELMGIEFLEGRA
+569 LMGIRFLEGRA
-584 PRDSSEIVVDEKF
+584 PRDSSEVVVDEKF
-597 VKKMAEFTDWS
+597 VQKMAEFTDWS
-608 DGAVGKQVFI
+608 DGAVGKQVFV
-618 TGHDRSRDSQRS
+618 TGHDRSRDTDRS

-640 YIIGNL
+640 YLIGNL
-646 TGVDQRPSALFYGE
+646 TGVDPRPSALFYGE

-665 SWMPHVLFKMA
+665 SWMPHTFFKVRPEA
-676 DQVGH
+676 
-681 DVMTGSE
+681 
-688 HNVMTGSDRS
+688 
-698 SLGKVKATLEQ
+698 LPKVRQALEQ
-709 ALEGREINIVSYE
+709 ALEGREINILSYE
-722 EQMRAAYDDSKK
+722 EQMRAAYVDSKK

-744 FSLLIALLGLIGFIK
+744 FSLLIALLGLIGFIR

-779 RNILGV
+779 RDILGA
-785 FSMDIMKL
+785 FSMDITKL
-793 SIAAALIAC
+793 SITAALIAC
-802 IGAFFVARRWLEQ
+802 IGAFFVAHKWLEQ

-820 SLNPLYFIGGTLLVL
+820 SLNPLYFIGGAVLVL

-848 IARANPVD
+848 IARANPVE

>member
-1 MTIMKTKSDI
+1 MKIKNDI
-11 IIKVLSLGIGLAV
+11 LIKVLSLGVGMAV

-47 VYNINTWISM
+47 VYTINTWISM

-77 EVPGVEAGTRTTYVF
+77 EVPGVECGTRTTFVF

-124 LAGDPVKALGKW
+124 LAGNPVKILGKW
-136 GSVMVSRS
+136 GGVMVSRS
-144 FAEKIADQ
+144 FAEKM
-152 VGNDGSVTP
+152 
-161 DQVGNDGNVT
+161 
-171 PDQVGNDGSVT
+171 
-182 PDQVGNDGSV
+182 
-192 TPDQVGNDGSVTP
+192 
-205 DLIGGLSSI
+205 GGVQEC
-214 IGKQLANEDMPG
+214 IGKQIYNEDMAG
-226 LKMTIEGVFED
+226 LKLPIEGVFED
-237 FPKNGSLS
+237 FPKNGSLD
-245 YDILLSMDTY
+245 YDILLSMETY

-283 LADAIR
+283 LTDGIR
-289 KMQEAHQPLEQI
+289 KMQESHQPLEQI
-301 EAQGTSFKY
+301 EAQGNTFRY
-310 FLKSFSKMHTSA
+310 FLKPFSKMHTSA
-322 PEVRQQVVLLSIVAA
+322 PEVRQMVILLSIVAA

-346 YILIVISSM
+346 YILIVISSL

-389 SLVLAAIIIFAGRS
+389 SLAIAAVIIFAGRG

-418 PQSMVAIGAVILFV
+418 PRSIVAIVAVILFV
-432 LIISIV
+432 LVISIV

-451 ALKNYTENSRNWKLG
+451 ALKNYTEKSRNWKLG

-479 VMMLVIGRQY
+479 VMMLIIGRQY
-489 QVVTHA
+489 QKVSHA
-495 DTGYDYDNLYYISLF
+495 DTGYDYKNLYYFDMF
-510 DGNRQAVTRAVRAL
+510 DGDRQALTRAHQTSA
-524 ESLPEVSG
+524 
-532 VATAYNLP
+532 VAAAYNLP
-540 FNGSN
+540 FQGSN
-545 GDNVYLPDDDR
+545 GDNVYLPDDNR
-556 ELFNIADQYECSD
+556 ELFNIADQYECSPD
-569 GFYELMGIEFLEGRA
+569 FYDLMDIQFLEGRA

-597 VKKMAEFTDWS
+597 VTKMAEFTDWS

-618 TGHDRSRDSQRS
+618 TGHDRSRDAERS

-640 YIIGNL
+640 YLIGNL
-646 TGVDQRPSALFYGE
+646 QGVDQRPSALFYGE

-665 SWMPHVLFKMA
+665 SWMPHTFFKVRPEA
-676 DQVGH
+676 
-681 DVMTGSE
+681 
-688 HNVMTGSDRS
+688 
-698 SLGKVKATLEQ
+698 LPKVRQALEQ
-709 ALEGREINIVSYE
+709 ALEGREINILSYE
-722 EQMRAAYDDSKK
+722 DEMRAAYDDSKK

-744 FSLLIALLGLIGFIK
+744 FSLLIALLGLIGFIR

-779 RNILGV
+779 RDILGV
-785 FSMDIMKL
+785 FATDIMKL
-793 SIAAALIAC
+793 SAVMAVIAC
-802 IGAFFVARRWLEQ
+802 VAAYFVAHKWLEQ
-815 FAEKV
+815 FAENRSI
-820 SLNPLYFIGGTLLVL
+820 SLVEPPW
-835 AIVLGVVVLNCLR
+835 CC
-848 IARANPVD
+848 
-856 SLKNE
+856 